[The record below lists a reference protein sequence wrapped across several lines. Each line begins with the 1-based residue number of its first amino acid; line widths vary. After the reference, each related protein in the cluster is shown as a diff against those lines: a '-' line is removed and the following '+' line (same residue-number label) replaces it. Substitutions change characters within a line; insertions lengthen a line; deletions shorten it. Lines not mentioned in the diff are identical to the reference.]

1 VGCGDGVTVH
11 TYRVHTHGTLCMGIG
26 KGGGDGHCLPLL
38 GPGALCMGMGKGRG
52 DGSGFGMVDRVY
64 KALVRLW

>member
-1 VGCGDGVTVH
+1 
-11 TYRVHTHGTLCMGIG
+11 MGIG